1 MSRRCHLLPISRYA
15 SGGLLMD
22 YLTLFPSASRNLPRF
37 SALAEAVLSQ
47 ADDLIAVV
55 QNMNAAFS
63 VSGAAGAQLDALGV
77 SVGISRPEG
86 MTDADYRQVIAAK
99 LAMFTWDGANDTAQ
113 ELLTRIF
120 PGSTICD
127 NQDGTVTVHTVS
139 ALQAEQELFPLPA
152 GVRAVVN

>member
-1 MSRRCHLLPISRYA
+1 
-15 SGGLLMD
+15 MD

-55 QNMNAAFS
+55 RSMNATFS
-63 VSGAAGAQLDALGV
+63 VSGAEGAQLDVLGA
-77 SVGISRPEG
+77 SVGVLRPEG

-113 ELLTRIF
+113 ETLARIF

-139 ALQAEQELFPLPA
+139 ALQMEQQLYPLPV
-152 GVRAVVN
+152 GVRAIVN

>member
-1 MSRRCHLLPISRYA
+1 
-15 SGGLLMD
+15 MD

-63 VSGAAGAQLDALGV
+63 VSGAEGAQLDALGT
-77 SVGISRPEG
+77 SVGLPRPEE

-99 LAMFTWDGANDTAQ
+99 LAMFNWDGANDTAQ

-127 NQDGTVTVHTVS
+127 NQDGTVTVHPVS
-139 ALQAEQELFPLPA
+139 ALQAEQGLYPLPA
-152 GVRAVVN
+152 GVRAVIS